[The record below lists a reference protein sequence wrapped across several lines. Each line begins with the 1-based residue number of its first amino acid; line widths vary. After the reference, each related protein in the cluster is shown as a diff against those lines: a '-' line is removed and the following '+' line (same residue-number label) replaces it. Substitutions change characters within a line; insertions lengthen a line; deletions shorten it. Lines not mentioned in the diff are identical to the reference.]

1 MHLLVKCKHA
11 LHFVHC
17 TWYMISRLRAS
28 ILIGFFVS
36 SQLSCS
42 HRSTQPLDETSCSSV
57 MRFNLKHFHSL
68 HSIFCSVH
76 FFHMLI
82 LNARE
87 NGMQQTHT
95 YTSIRTEKK
104 NGNLH
109 QIFAANKRWKLF
121 SSWRSTFSHL
131 SIRKILSLLKRFA
144 CIPSRFSFPFGK
156 VFNSICTFGLELQI
170 LHRMS
175 ISIWKKRRKCTIQ
188 WQSSESRLLYGISHT
203 M

>member
-104 NGNLH
+104 MEIYIKYSQ
-109 QIFAANKRWKLF
+109 QIKGE
-121 SSWRSTFSHL
+121 
-131 SIRKILSLLKRFA
+131 
-144 CIPSRFSFPFGK
+144 SFLVHDGAHFPIYLFGK
-156 VFNSICTFGLELQI
+156 YWVCWNDSLASLRAFHFPLAKFSIPFALSALNCKYCIE
-170 LHRMS
+170 
-175 ISIWKKRRKCTIQ
+175 WA
-188 WQSSESRLLYGISHT
+188 
-203 M
+203 